1 MDKIYT
7 NPDVIPSDYVF
18 GEITDNYITL
28 YNKPSFH
35 NETATYY
42 RIYYKYSSDLV
53 VSGTQTFGQYYSVT
67 YPRLPISHD
76 VQDRPDFV
84 NILVITL
91 IFSVF
96 RSLVP

>member
-1 MDKIYT
+1 MDKIYV
-7 NPDVIPSDYVF
+7 NSDVIPSDYVY

-28 YNKPSFH
+28 YNKPSFQ

-53 VSGTQTFGQYYSVT
+53 VSGTQTFGQYYTTTFSE
-67 YPRLPISHD
+67 LPISHD

-84 NILVITL
+84 NCLVIIL
-91 IFSVF
+91 IFTVF
-96 RSLVP
+96 RSMVL